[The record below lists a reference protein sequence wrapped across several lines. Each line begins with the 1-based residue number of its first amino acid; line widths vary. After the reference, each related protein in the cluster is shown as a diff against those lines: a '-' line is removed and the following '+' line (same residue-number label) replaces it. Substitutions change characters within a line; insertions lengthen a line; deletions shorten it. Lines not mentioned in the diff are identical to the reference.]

1 MKLECSDIFE
11 RFIANFYR
19 YEQRKFNVKSSEQL
33 DWQFESLGGDLDLVP
48 KQRTDITLSNNDD
61 VKIIDTKYYR
71 KPLVDSYYGHNKF
84 ISDHLRQITSYMMNM
99 QDELT
104 TEKNI
109 HGILL
114 YANAKGTKPLNEDFK
129 WRNCKVSIK
138 SINLDQSWQNIH
150 NDLIK
155 IIN

>member
-1 MKLECSDIFE
+1 
-11 RFIANFYR
+11 
-19 YEQRKFNVKSSEQL
+19 
-33 DWQFESLGGDLDLVP
+33 
-48 KQRTDITLSNNDD
+48 
-61 VKIIDTKYYR
+61 
-71 KPLVDSYYGHNKF
+71 
-84 ISDHLRQITSYMMNM
+84 MMNM

-114 YANAKGTKPLNEDFK
+114 YANANGTKPLNEDFK
-129 WRNCKVSIK
+129 WRSCKVSIK